1 MKKAIFALATLAVFA
16 LEAEQFQVK
25 TSITPPSADAQ
36 TPEYLVQFE
45 INQINDNSAPVEFTK
60 PSIVCPLGKEGE
72 VNKFVDGQGGY
83 TVKALVYQEDDKI
96 KAKTS
101 VTILDAEK
109 KEIFREE
116 VVPR

>member
-1 MKKAIFALATLAVFA
+1 MKKTIFALATLALFA
-16 LEAEQFQVK
+16 LEAEQFEVK
-25 TSITPPSADAQ
+25 TSVTSSSDDAQ

-45 INQINDNSAPVEFTK
+45 INQINENSDPVEFTK
-60 PSIVCPLGKEGE
+60 PSIICPLGKEGK
-72 VNKFVDGQGGY
+72 VNKFVDGRGGY

-96 KAKTS
+96 KVKTS